1 MLQETNMS
9 TEVNASE
16 LITHRFGLDG
26 IQEAIR
32 LQLAADTSLKLSSTL
47 QNQTSKT
54 TSEDSN
60 EEFKR
65 NRKVDWQSSVYRN

>member
-1 MLQETNMS
+1 MS

-32 LQLAADTSLKLSSTL
+32 LLLAADTSL
-47 QNQTSKT
+47 
-54 TSEDSN
+54 
-60 EEFKR
+60 
-65 NRKVDWQSSVYRN
+65 

>member
-1 MLQETNMS
+1 MS

-32 LQLAADTSLKLSSTL
+32 FLLAADTSLKTVIYPAKSNF
-47 QNQTSKT
+47 QN
-54 TSEDSN
+54 
-60 EEFKR
+60 R
-65 NRKVDWQSSVYRN
+65 VRG